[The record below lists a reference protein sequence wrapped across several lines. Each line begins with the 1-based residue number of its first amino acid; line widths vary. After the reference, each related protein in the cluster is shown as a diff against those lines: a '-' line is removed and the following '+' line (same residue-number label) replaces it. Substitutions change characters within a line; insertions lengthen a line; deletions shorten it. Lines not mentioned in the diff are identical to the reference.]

1 MNVENPSTE
10 RHIEG
15 KAETQIEEITLDEIF
30 SAIRKMKNG
39 EAVGIDDIPAKARKV
54 LGGVTRVRLLLGILR
69 NIIISERIPNK
80 WRNSTLIPIFKN
92 KGDLQDR
99 SNYRGIKLMSH
110 TLKIWKRII
119 ENRLRKGRS

>member
-15 KAETQIEEITLDEIF
+15 KAETQIEDITLDEIF

>member
-15 KAETQIEEITLDEIF
+15 KAETQIEDITLDEIF

-54 LGGVTRVRLLLGILR
+54 LGGVTGVRLLLGILR

-80 WRNSTLIPIFKN
+80 
-92 KGDLQDR
+92 
-99 SNYRGIKLMSH
+99 
-110 TLKIWKRII
+110 
-119 ENRLRKGRS
+119 